1 VIETRRQS
9 TILQYNFLPRPF
21 SFLLIPQVD
30 IQGGLPANVDGSHLT
45 LVAAYTSNRSDWL
58 NSECVNIF
66 DGEIYRLALEQTPK
80 LDKVIPRTYGHVLYL
95 YTKHPE
101 AKSLAPD
108 GTTCTC
114 ETRGLLQ
121 RSHVIAASRR
131 YVGKETDRRWEQGED
146 LSLVEFKTVEYEG
159 SKQVVASDEIKQQ
172 ILKIGIRKIERTTG
186 VSHHTINRILK
197 SQQVR
202 RKTLAK
208 IVKGI

>member
-1 VIETRRQS
+1 M
-9 TILQYNFLPRPF
+9 
-21 SFLLIPQVD
+21 D
-30 IQGGLPANVDGSHLT
+30 GGHFT
-45 LVAAYTSNRSDWL
+45 LVTSYSSNRSEWL

-108 GTTCTC
+108 GSSCTC

-121 RSHVIAASRR
+121 RSSVVAASRR

-146 LSLVEFKTVEYEG
+146 LSLVEFKSVEYQG
-159 SKQVVASDEIKQQ
+159 SKQVVASDEIKEQ
-172 ILKIGIRKIERTTG
+172 ILKTGIRKLERETR
-186 VSHHTINRILK
+186 VSHHTINRILRGEP
-197 SQQVR
+197 VR

-208 IVKGI
+208 VAQRGQSHQKNTAQPAQ